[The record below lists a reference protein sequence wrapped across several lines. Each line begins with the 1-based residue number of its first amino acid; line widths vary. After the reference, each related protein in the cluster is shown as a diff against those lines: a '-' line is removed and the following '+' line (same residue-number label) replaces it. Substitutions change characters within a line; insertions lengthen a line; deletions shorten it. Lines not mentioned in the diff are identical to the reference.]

1 MTHSLDL
8 PTRQSKPR
16 TRGRTMVIDN
26 GVANRWFD
34 DLIESAGDYVDLIK
48 FGWGTALVTAGLKDK
63 IALLRDHGI
72 AFMFG
77 GTLFEKHVLQGR
89 FADFRA
95 FCLDHGCDCVEV
107 SNGTIDLGHEDKARY
122 VTELAKDFEVI
133 SEVGFKDHPRSE
145 MFAPSQWISSIR
157 RDIDA
162 GAGSVIL
169 EARESGTSGI
179 CRPDGEVRFGLIEDI
194 LRADV
199 PVDRLIFEAPT
210 KALQTY
216 FVKRIGPEVNL
227 GNIAMT
233 DVIAVETLRLGL
245 RADTLLD
252 DDVEVVDR

>member
-1 MTHSLDL
+1 MSHSLVL
-8 PTRQSKPR
+8 PARPPKPR
-16 TRGRTMVIDN
+16 ARGRTMVIDN
-26 GVANRWFD
+26 GVAGRWFD
-34 DLIESAGDYVDLIK
+34 DVIESSGEYIDLIK

-63 IALLRDHGI
+63 IAMLREHGI
-72 AFMFG
+72 PFMFG
-77 GTLFEKHVLQGR
+77 GTLFEKHVLQDR

-95 FCLDHGCDCVEV
+95 FCLDNGCDCVEV
-107 SNGTIDLGHEDKARY
+107 SNGTIDLDHEDKARY
-122 VTELAKDFEVI
+122 VAELAGDFEVV

-157 RDIDA
+157 RDLDA
-162 GAGSVIL
+162 GATSVIL

-194 LRADV
+194 LGAGL
-199 PVDRLIFEAPT
+199 PLDRLIFEAPT

-216 FVKRIGPEVNL
+216 FIKRIGPDVNL
-227 GNIAMT
+227 GNIAMS

-252 DDVEVVDR
+252 DFGAAR